1 MFAQFAPT
9 LKHPIR
15 GLVNC
20 VGVSENWP
28 VVEFPPDKFKR
39 LFDINVAGTFIV
51 AQAVARE
58 VIKANVS
65 ASMVFIGSISGSVS
79 NRVRMSDASRNTT
92 DITRVPIMRDT
103 ILRKQ
108 QFCSSLDLWLQSGVL
123 ERAFR

>member
-1 MFAQFAPT
+1 MPS

-20 VGVSENWP
+20 VGVCENWP
-28 VVEFPPDKFKR
+28 VVDFPPDRFKR

-65 ASMVFIGSISGSVS
+65 ASMVLIGSISGSVA
-79 NRVRMSDASRNTT
+79 NRVRRTSVEAPHN
-92 DITRVPIMRDT
+92 PILIR
-103 ILRKQ
+103 I
-108 QFCSSLDLWLQSGVL
+108 GHG
-123 ERAFR
+123 